1 MAESKE
7 EIEAIELLFIQT
19 AKAWNEGNSRRYAS
33 FFSEDCDYVTFDG
46 RHVRGNA
53 GNEAFH
59 DKLFTGFLKG
69 SKLVGRIKAIRFIN
83 PDVAIVHQTGG
94 VQLRF
99 QKQFPKT
106 RLSINTNVLVREQGI
121 WKISAF
127 HNCRIQKPPFIF
139 RLIDFFKN

>member
-1 MAESKE
+1 MAGSKE
-7 EIEAIELLFIQT
+7 EVEAIALLFQQ
-19 AKAWNEGNSRRYAS
+19 AARAWNEGNGGLYAS
-33 FFSEDCDYVTFDG
+33 FFTEDCDYVTFDG
-46 RHVRGNA
+46 RHLRGNA
-53 GNEAFH
+53 EHEAFH
-59 DKLFTGFLKG
+59 QKLFTGFLRG

-99 QKQFPKT
+99 QKRFPGT
-106 RLSINTNVLVREQGI
+106 RLSINTNVLVREQGT

-139 RLIDFFKN
+139 RLIGFFKN